1 MKVLFRVILIYT
13 MEVSMHGNA
22 KTYEEHC
29 ESFRTRAQENTKV
42 SESGCWELQG
52 SILES
57 GYGYM
62 SFQGKS
68 KLAHRASYEAFI
80 GPIPE
85 GLFVLHR
92 CDNRKCINPKHLF
105 LGTHEDNMDDM
116 DSKGRRKSGE
126 KHYMARLND
135 ALVRKLRAEYK
146 PGDSWMALEKKY
158 GINRGVLRPA
168 ILGITWKHVK

>member
-1 MKVLFRVILIYT
+1 
-13 MEVSMHGNA
+13 MHGNT

-29 ESFRTRAQENTKV
+29 ESFRVRAEKNTKV
-42 SESGCWELQG
+42 SETGCWELQS
-52 SILES
+52 SILDN

-62 SFQGKS
+62 SFCGKA

-80 GPIPE
+80 GPIPDE
-85 GLFVLHR
+85 LFVLHE

-105 LGTHEDNMDDM
+105 LGTHDDNMQDM

-126 KHYMARLND
+126 RHYMAVLTD
-135 ALVRKLRAEYK
+135 DLVRELRKNYK
-146 PGDSWMALEKKY
+146 PGDSWMALEKQY

-168 ILGITWKHVK
+168 ILGTTWKHVK